1 MQRSDGFR
9 TLLVVRGL
17 TVINDNLSRWLI
29 IGLGKR
35 AASVAGTSPAAVL
48 ALGTVFYVLPFV
60 LFAWLAGWLA
70 DRFPK
75 RSVAIAGKLAEV
87 FIGLT
92 TGVVIAWGAASGGIV
107 GGMPIGLWM
116 LFGVIGLFAIQTTLL
131 KTSLIGTIPETV
143 PASRLSSANGIF
155 ALVTLAATLIGM
167 SCGNWLA

>member
-35 AASVAGTSPAAVL
+35 AASIAGTSPAAVL

-87 FIGLT
+87 AF
-92 TGVVIAWGAASGGIV
+92 
-107 GGMPIGLWM
+107 
-116 LFGVIGLFAIQTTLL
+116 
-131 KTSLIGTIPETV
+131 
-143 PASRLSSANGIF
+143 
-155 ALVTLAATLIGM
+155 
-167 SCGNWLA
+167 